1 MNRHKILIYFKKHKI
16 AKTSELIS
24 LLGNKM
30 AIIRLANEGVLQ
42 QIARGYYTL
51 PKFDIFSGL
60 LILIAKYYTHGIVS
74 GLMAAKYYDI
84 TDESIDRIDVDIV
97 YPHNIRND
105 LLKVKRIQ
113 PKRLVGVKKVTIK
126 GYSVKIYNL
135 ERTLIDVYLK
145 YERGIFYKVLKRAQ
159 AKYSIN
165 VDAIKRYDAVLKTTI
180 LHNIMQELADA

>member
-1 MNRHKILIYFKKHKI
+1 
-16 AKTSELIS
+16 
-24 LLGNKM
+24 
-30 AIIRLANEGVLQ
+30 
-42 QIARGYYTL
+42 
-51 PKFDIFSGL
+51 
-60 LILIAKYYTHGIVS
+60 
-74 GLMAAKYYDI
+74 MAAKYYDI